1 MKRILFLTNYASP
14 YRVRFFDELGKYA
27 QVTVLYSDRR
37 RTLSHRHEKWFEEGQ
52 GGFHAVQLGGAIGK
66 GRRTLCF
73 SVLPWLKRD
82 YDAIIVAGY
91 SSPTA
96 ILAMLWMRLMGIPF
110 YMEIDGGLIRESS
123 GARYQIKRFLV
134 RLPSGWLSTGKYP
147 THFLT
152 HYGADPEKIIEYP
165 FSSFFAA
172 DILKTVPTKE
182 EKQTL
187 RRELDI
193 PEPKMILAVGQ
204 FVYRKGFDILL
215 RAAKNLPKDVGI
227 YVVGGEADERYTN
240 LRQELG
246 LEKNVHFWG
255 FRTREQLSALYKAA
269 DVFCLPTREDIWGLV
284 VNEAMAFGLPV
295 VTTEQCVA
303 GMELV
308 EDGINGYLVPIEDP
322 EALSAGLNKVLTSN
336 MEAMGRESLR
346 KIQGYTIEK
355 MAQAHLALVKEKE

>member
-1 MKRILFLTNYASP
+1 MKRVLFLTNYASP
-14 YRVRFFDELGKYA
+14 YRVRFFDELGKRA

-37 RTLSHRHEKWFEEGQ
+37 GTLSHRNENWFEEGE
-52 GGFHAVQLGGAIGK
+52 GGFQSVQLGGAIGR

-91 SSPTA
+91 SSPTV

-110 YMEIDGGLIRESS
+110 YMEIDGGLIREST

-134 RLPSGWLSTGKYP
+134 RLPSGWLSTGQYP

-152 HYGADPEKIIEYP
+152 HYGADPQKVVEYP
-165 FSSFFAA
+165 FSSLFDR
-172 DILKTVPTKE
+172 DILRSVPTKE
-182 EKQTL
+182 EKQAL
-187 RRELDI
+187 RRELGI

-204 FVYRKGFDILL
+204 FIYRKGFDILL
-215 RAAKNLPKDVGI
+215 KAAKELPEDVGI
-227 YVVGGEADERYTN
+227 YIVGGEADERYTN

-246 LEKNVHFWG
+246 LSNVHFWG
-255 FRTREQLSALYKAA
+255 FRPKEQLTQLYKAA

-308 EDGINGYLVPIEDP
+308 EEGINGFLVPIEDP
-322 EALSAGLNKVLTSN
+322 NALRERLNTVLESD

-355 MAQAHLALVKEKE
+355 MADAHLALLQERK